1 MNAAVHGRSTRGLC
15 SAVLA
20 FEAILMLL
28 AIPVM
33 MTVPVLSTT
42 FAVGWGAGLAAAYF
56 VAIGLLGRAWG
67 YLVGHALQMAF
78 IALGLVAAGPAV
90 VGVGVLFAGVW
101 IAAYAVGLRI
111 DRDRA
116 IR

>member
-1 MNAAVHGRSTRGLC
+1 MC

-42 FAVGWGAGLAAAYF
+42 FAVGWGSSLAVAYF
-56 VAIGLLGRAWG
+56 VAIGLLGRPSG
-67 YLVGHALQMAF
+67 YAAGHALQAAF
-78 IALGLVAAGPAV
+78 IALGLFAAGPAV
-90 VGVGVLFAGVW
+90 TAVGVIFAGLW
-101 IAAYAVGLRI
+101 IAAFVIGMKI
-111 DRDRA
+111 DRERA

>member
-1 MNAAVHGRSTRGLC
+1 MLC
-15 SAVLA
+15 SAILA

-56 VAIGLLGRAWG
+56 VTIGLLGGSFG
-67 YLVGHALQMAF
+67 YVVGHALQVAF

-90 VGVGVLFAGVW
+90 VAVGVLFAGLW
-101 IAAYAVGLRI
+101 IAAYVIGLRV
-111 DRDRA
+111 DGERA

>member
-1 MNAAVHGRSTRGLC
+1 MC

-33 MTVPVLSTT
+33 MTVPILSTA
-42 FAVGWGAGLAAAYF
+42 FAVGWGVGLAVAYV
-56 VAIGLLGRAWG
+56 VAIGLLGRPWG
-67 YLVGHALQMAF
+67 YAVGHALQAAF
-78 IALGLVAAGPAV
+78 LALGWLAAGPAV
-90 VGVGVLFAGVW
+90 LAVGVVFAGLW
-101 IAAYAVGLRI
+101 IAAYVIGMRI

>member
-1 MNAAVHGRSTRGLC
+1 MC

-33 MTVPVLSTT
+33 ATIPVLSTT
-42 FAVGWGAGLAAAYF
+42 FAVGWGAGLAAAYL
-56 VAIGLLGRAWG
+56 VAIGLLGRSWG
-67 YLVGHALQMAF
+67 YVIGHALQVAF
-78 IALGLVAAGPAV
+78 IALGLFAAGPAV
-90 VGVGVLFAGVW
+90 LTVGVIFAGLWV
-101 IAAYAVGLRI
+101 AAYVIGMKI

>member
-1 MNAAVHGRSTRGLC
+1 MSEAVRGRATRGLC

-42 FAVGWGAGLAAAYF
+42 FAVGWGIGLAVAYF
-56 VAIGLLGRAWG
+56 MAIGLLGRSWG
-67 YLVGHALQMAF
+67 YVAGHVLQVAF
-78 IALGLVAAGPAV
+78 IALGLFAAGPAV
-90 VGVGVLFAGVW
+90 TAVGVIFAGLWV
-101 IAAYAVGLRI
+101 AAYVIGMKI
-111 DRDRA
+111 DSDRA

>member
-1 MNAAVHGRSTRGLC
+1 MC

-42 FAVGWGAGLAAAYF
+42 FAVGWGASLAVAFF
-56 VAIGLLGRAWG
+56 VAIGLLGRSWG
-67 YLVGHALQMAF
+67 YAIGHALQVAF
-78 IALGLVAAGPAV
+78 IALGLFAAGPAV
-90 VGVGVLFAGVW
+90 TTVGVIFAGLW
-101 IAAYAVGLRI
+101 IAAFVIGMKI
-111 DRDRA
+111 DGERA

>member
-1 MNAAVHGRSTRGLC
+1 VNAPVHGRATRGLC
-15 SAVLA
+15 SAILA

-33 MTVPVLSTT
+33 LTVPVLSTT

-56 VAIGLLGRAWG
+56 VAIGLLGRSWG
-67 YLVGHALQMAF
+67 YIVGHALQVAF
-78 IALGLVAAGPAV
+78 IALGLVAAGRAV
-90 VGVGVLFAGVW
+90 VGVGVLFAGLW
-101 IAAYAVGLRI
+101 IAAYVVGLRI

>member
-1 MNAAVHGRSTRGLC
+1 VRGRFTRILC

-33 MTVPVLSTT
+33 LTVPVLSPA
-42 FAVGWGAGLAAAYF
+42 FAFGWGGGLALGYF
-56 VAIGLLGRAWG
+56 VAIGLLGRSWG
-67 YLVGHALQMAF
+67 YLVGHALQVAF
-78 IALGLVAAGPAV
+78 VALGFFAAGPAV
-90 VGVGVLFAGVW
+90 LTVGVLFAGLW
-101 IAAYAVGLRI
+101 IAGYVIGLRI
-111 DRDRA
+111 DRERA

>member
-1 MNAAVHGRSTRGLC
+1 MC

-33 MTVPVLSTT
+33 LTVPVLSTT
-42 FAVGWGAGLAAAYF
+42 FAVGWGGGLAAAYF
-56 VAIGLLGRAWG
+56 ATIGLLGRSWG
-67 YLVGHALQMAF
+67 YVIGHVLQAAF
-78 IALGLVAAGPAV
+78 IVLGLLAAGPAV
-90 VGVGVLFAGVW
+90 VAVGVLFAGLW
-101 IAAYAVGLRI
+101 IAAYAVGLRV
-111 DRDRA
+111 DRERT